1 MSKKKTGGG
10 YSKSKKR
17 GKRVTEGAG
26 ADAFK
31 GYGLAIGLGL
41 GMLLGMVL
49 ENMTLGII
57 IGAVLGVGVGAFIDE
72 RNKRRTVEWKNRY
85 KRK

>member
-1 MSKKKTGGG
+1 MSKKKTGGMQG
-10 YSKSKKR
+10 KSKKR
-17 GKRVTEGAG
+17 GNRVEEGTG

-41 GMLLGMVL
+41 GMLVGLLL

-57 IGAVLGVGVGAFIDE
+57 LGAALGVVVGAFIDG
-72 RNKRRTVEWKNRY
+72 RNKRRTSDRKSRY
-85 KRK
+85 KKK